1 MTSLSW
7 PDPLSTPVCTFTII
21 LIDDD
26 NDDIDDN
33 DDNSDATRPQLLF
46 FLCFRNQKYV
56 TADFEFEVFKP
67 SAMRIPLLR
76 AKQNLLEILS
86 SMNLL
91 CSAQIK
97 RRS

>member
-7 PDPLSTPVCTFTII
+7 PAPLSTPVRTFTII

-26 NDDIDDN
+26 NDDI

-56 TADFEFEVFKP
+56 PADFEFEVFKP
-67 SAMRIPLLR
+67 IAMHTT
-76 AKQNLLEILS
+76 LESKTESPGDTIIDEFVMFS
-86 SMNLL
+86 SN
-91 CSAQIK
+91 
-97 RRS
+97 

>member
-7 PDPLSTPVCTFTII
+7 PDPLFTPVRTFTII

-67 SAMRIPLLR
+67 SVMHTT
-76 AKQNLLEILS
+76 LESKTESPGDTIIDEFVMFS
-86 SMNLL
+86 SN
-91 CSAQIK
+91 
-97 RRS
+97 